1 MRLLIFG
8 AGYVGYAYALY
19 FSKNFDVEIYDPD
32 EDKVKKINNKL
43 FLFSDSELKVAR
55 KYNIDHSHLSAKSD
69 LNEIEGDFDV
79 AIIATPTDYD
89 DELNNFDTD
98 SVIKSLIYIKN
109 NLRCP
114 VIIKS
119 TVPYGFCE
127 KITKKLDLKN
137 VIFSPEFL
145 REGSSVYDLFNP
157 SRIIFGYNKEI
168 PSKILKLFSNYN
180 IDKEYIITMGYCEA
194 ESVKLFSNTFLA
206 MRVSYFNELDSFCFE
221 KSINVADVIKGVCM
235 DNRIGD
241 YYNNPSFGYG
251 GYCLPKDTKQMLS
264 NFDTIPQSIISA
276 IVNSNAT
283 RKEFITN
290 KIIDKNPKTVGI
302 YKLAMKA
309 GSDNYRASSI
319 IDIIKGI
326 LNHNIRCIIYEPL
339 INDDVFMGC
348 SVIQNFKNFEE
359 ESDLIISN
367 RFDNNIPKN
376 HHKVFSRDISSRD

>member
-32 EDKVKKINNKL
+32 EDKVKKINSKS

-55 KYNIDHSHLSAKSD
+55 KYNIDHSLLSAKSD
-69 LNEIEGDFDV
+69 LNAIEGEFDL

-89 DELNNFDTD
+89 DVLNNFDTN
-98 SVIKSLIYIKN
+98 SVTESLIYIKN
-109 NLRCP
+109 NLGCP

-127 KITKKLDLKN
+127 KIINQLDLKN
-137 VIFSPEFL
+137 LIFSPEFL
-145 REGSSVYDLFNP
+145 REGSAVYDLFNP
-157 SRIIFGYNKEI
+157 SRIILGYSKKI
-168 PSKILKLFSNYN
+168 PSKIMKLFSNYN

-194 ESVKLFSNTFLA
+194 ESVKLFSNTYLA

-221 KSINVADVIKGVCM
+221 KSINVADVIKGVSM

-264 NFDTIPQSIISA
+264 NFDTIPQSMISA
-276 IVNSNAT
+276 IVNSNVT
-283 RKEFITN
+283 RKKFITN

-302 YKLAMKA
+302 YKLVMKE

-319 IDIIKGI
+319 IDIIKGL
-326 LNHNIRCIIYEPL
+326 LNQNIRCIIYEPL
-339 INDDVFMGC
+339 INDDIFMGC
-348 SVIQNFKNFEE
+348 SVIQNFNNFEE

-367 RFDNNIPKN
+367 RFDNNISKN
-376 HHKVFSRDISSRD
+376 HHKVFSRDISSKD